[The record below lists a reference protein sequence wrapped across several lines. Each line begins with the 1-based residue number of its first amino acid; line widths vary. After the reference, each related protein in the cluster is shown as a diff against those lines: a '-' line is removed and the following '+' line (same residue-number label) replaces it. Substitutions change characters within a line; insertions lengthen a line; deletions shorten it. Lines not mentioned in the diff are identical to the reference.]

1 MLHSQQQT
9 TDNPQD
15 QHTSLSEVHRS
26 VQIPAGTTTFKR
38 IFAFLGP
45 AYLVSVGYMD
55 PGNWATDIEG
65 GARFGYTFVW
75 VLVLS
80 NAMAI
85 LLQIL
90 SARLGIVTGRDLAQA
105 CRDHYPKPVAV
116 CLWILCEIAI
126 AACDLAEII
135 GTAVGLQL
143 LFHIPLLW
151 GVLIT
156 AADTFLL
163 LAIQHFGM
171 RTFEAFILALVATI
185 GGCFL
190 LELFLAQPHIPSI
203 FGGLAP
209 SIPHGGLYIVIGII
223 GATVMPHNLYLHS
236 ALVQTRAFE
245 QNEEGKR
252 SAIKYNVIDSVVAL
266 NGALFV
272 NMAILVLSA
281 AVFFKNGIQVR
292 ELQDAHQLLSPLL
305 GSSLAGIAFAIAL
318 IAAGQSSTITGTLAG
333 QVVMEG
339 FLNFRMRPYLRRII
353 TRFVAIVPAVF
364 VLSYHGEHGVYELLI
379 VSQVVL
385 SLQLPFAIIPLI
397 HFTSDRVTMGVFA
410 NRTMVLIAAWCAA
423 LIIIGLNGKLVADV
437 MIDVFVSPEPPGL
450 KLLCFVGITFI
461 IGLLLYVAIHPFFPT
476 RKQRKEQAWAM
487 LSEEF
492 ITTDGT
498 VQLES
503 LEFKRIGVTLAFTK
517 DDKRTL
523 SHACQL
529 ARQYDAEVM
538 LIHVVESAVGQVFGA
553 QSYDAEAREDEEYLT
568 QLQRSLSDKGIPTHH
583 QLGFGNVTKEIVRIT
598 REQNIDMLVMG
609 GHGHRGIKDIIFGS
623 TITGVRHELDIP
635 VVVVR

>member
-1 MLHSQQQT
+1 MST
-9 TDNPQD
+9 SPKIEPSIDNV
-15 QHTSLSEVHRS
+15 SLAEVHRS
-26 VQIPAGTTTFKR
+26 VGVPKGITSWKR
-38 IFAFLGP
+38 LIAFLGP

-90 SARLGIVTGRDLAQA
+90 SARLGIVSGHDLAQA
-105 CRDHYPKPVAV
+105 CREHYPKPVSIA
-116 CLWILCEIAI
+116 LWILCEIAI

-171 RTFEAFILALVATI
+171 RTFEAFILSLVATI
-185 GGCFL
+185 GGCFMV
-190 LELFLAQPHIPSI
+190 ELFLAKPDITLIAGGLIPSI
-203 FGGLAP
+203 P
-209 SIPHGGLYIVIGII
+209 NGGLYVVIGII

-252 SAIKYNVIDSVVAL
+252 SAIKYNVIDSVIAL

-272 NMAILVLSA
+272 NAAILILA
-281 AVFFKNGIQVR
+281 ASVFYKNGIAVR

-305 GSSLAGIAFAIAL
+305 GTSLAGIAFAVAL

-333 QVVMEG
+333 QIVMEG

-353 TRFVAIVPAVF
+353 TRFVALVPAVV
-364 VLSYHGEHGVYELLI
+364 VLTLHGEQGVYALLI
-379 VSQVVL
+379 FSQVVL
-385 SLQLPFAIIPLI
+385 SLQLPFAIVPLI
-397 HFTSDRVTMGVFA
+397 HFTSSTDTMGTFA
-410 NRTMVLIAAWCAA
+410 NSRKVTVLAWLSAI
-423 LIIIGLNGKLVADV
+423 LIIALNGKLIFDTLAEFLAGNT
-437 MIDVFVSPEPPGL
+437 MIFL
-450 KLLCFVGITFI
+450 KITAVICFLAVLALLV
-461 IGLLLYVAIHPFFPT
+461 YVIVKPMLHAPVR
-476 RKQRKEQAWAM
+476 RKLHAWAM

-492 ITTDGT
+492 IANDGT
-498 VQLES
+498 VQLENID
-503 LEFKRIGVTLAFTK
+503 FNRIGVTLAFAQE
-517 DDKRTL
+517 DKRTL
-523 SHACQL
+523 SHACML
-529 ARQYDAEVM
+529 AQQYGATIV
-538 LIHVVESAVGQVFGA
+538 LIHVVESAVGRVFGA
-553 QSYDAEAREDEEYLT
+553 QSYDAEARADEEYLV
-568 QLQRSLSDKGIPTHH
+568 QLQRSLIDKGVATEH
-583 QLGFGNVTKEIVRIT
+583 QLGFGDVSNEIIRIA
-598 REQNIDMLVMG
+598 REERIEMLVMG
-609 GHGHRGIKDIIFGS
+609 GHGHRGIKDFIFGS

-635 VVVVR
+635 IVVVR